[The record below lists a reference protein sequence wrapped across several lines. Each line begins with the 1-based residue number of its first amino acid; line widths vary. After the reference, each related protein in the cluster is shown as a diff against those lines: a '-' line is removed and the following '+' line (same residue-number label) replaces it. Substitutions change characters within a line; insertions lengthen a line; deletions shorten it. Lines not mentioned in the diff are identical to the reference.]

1 MRRSITILLALF
13 CLVVLTAAPLGAAD
27 EVPFKTK
34 ATVTSA
40 SDLFPIP
47 ELCGDPALG
56 VLGQVVEYSGTG
68 THLGRFEMVET
79 ICLDLGALDPPLQPI
94 LAFEVFGTV
103 YAANGDE
110 LTFYVDGIMNVLT
123 NEVDDGGFDFTGGT
137 GRFESAHGHGE
148 AVLLRDSAGD
158 LIGNTMTGTITY
170 SASDRSQ

>member
-1 MRRSITILLALF
+1 
-13 CLVVLTAAPLGAAD
+13 
-27 EVPFKTK
+27 
-34 ATVTSA
+34 
-40 SDLFPIP
+40 
-47 ELCGDPALG
+47 
-56 VLGQVVEYSGTG
+56 
-68 THLGRFEMVET
+68 MVET